1 MKTANIIAQKI
12 NGIIILV
19 NLFSKKERKSYY
31 LPSNRAPLTIKNK
44 GTPKR
49 QNSEKPEIL

>member
-19 NLFSKKERKSYY
+19 NLFSKKERKSYS
-31 LPSNRAPLTIKNK
+31 LPSNIDPLTIKNK
-44 GTPKR
+44 GNPKR
-49 QNSEKPEIL
+49 QNS